1 MMTANFKAAITGT
14 GSFVPEKIMTNFD
27 LEKIVDTSDEWIRT
41 RTGISE
47 RRIADENTATS
58 DIASIAAMKAIED
71 AGLTPEQID
80 LILVATVTPDMA
92 FPSTACF
99 VQKNIGAVN
108 AAAFDMGAGCSGFIY
123 GLSVANGF
131 ISAGICACGSAIT
144 TNTNFLSFSFFI
156 SVKFI
161 VISEVVPF
169 IDL

>member
-1 MMTANFKAAITGT
+1 MTANFKAAITGT

-58 DIASIAAMKAIED
+58 DIASIAAMRAIED
-71 AGLTPEQID
+71 AGLTSEQID

-108 AAAFDMGAGCSGFIY
+108 AAAFDMGAGCTGFI
-123 GLSVANGF
+123 
-131 ISAGICACGSAIT
+131 
-144 TNTNFLSFSFFI
+144 
-156 SVKFI
+156 
-161 VISEVVPF
+161 
-169 IDL
+169 